1 MTALV
6 SLLLLLRSLLIVKL
20 RIFPYTCLS
29 TFFGNNYY
37 SIGRR
42 KKRNFLKPFFF
53 FRVSNCL
60 HACTC
65 MLITSDLWLHGYYW
79 IIVNKRNNSLTNIL
93 WLYYKQLLCTTIY
106 RTVYLQTTS
115 AVLVVQGFWVYSL
128 DSLNKIFSR
137 FSKERMTTNTIFVG
151 TTPVKVHMPVSF
163 VFAYPLHNLIDRE
176 GWRKSTKNIS
186 SGHNGNTENS
196 LYDSAHPNH
205 SEKANGPICFVFSGV

>member
-1 MTALV
+1 M
-6 SLLLLLRSLLIVKL
+6 
-20 RIFPYTCLS
+20 
-29 TFFGNNYY
+29 
-37 SIGRR
+37 
-42 KKRNFLKPFFF
+42 
-53 FRVSNCL
+53 
-60 HACTC
+60 
-65 MLITSDLWLHGYYW
+65 
-79 IIVNKRNNSLTNIL
+79 
-93 WLYYKQLLCTTIY
+93 
-106 RTVYLQTTS
+106 
-115 AVLVVQGFWVYSL
+115 YSL